1 MLIEEYSI
9 NFIRCFEKLKP
20 LIVVL
25 RPPLTEP
32 YIENIIELIKVFPD
46 STDINPLALDADF
59 LNFVEHIDLLNN
71 SFENKEHIAKFLDQR
86 KTTRC
91 YRILLTIS
99 VTVAEDE
106 SKHHFQPQWTIKD

>member
-20 LIVVL
+20 LLL

-46 STDINPLALDADF
+46 STDINPLALHADF
-59 LNFVEHIDLLNN
+59 FNFVEHIYLLNN
-71 SFENKEHIAKFLDQR
+71 SFEDKEHIAKFLDQR